1 MKHLQS
7 LRELLT
13 EVEYKADIMC
23 LAELKCDVAD
33 SIIADNYFEKYAMT
47 PSTTDMYMN
56 DRYERIVKSTKTMHN
71 GTAMMLKPELYKFS
85 KTANIETPRIV
96 LQRIKSEKVNL
107 LIRSVYMPNN
117 GDNTAQ
123 QKYRDMANL
132 ITSEVSKL
140 REASKVILI
149 L

>member
-1 MKHLQS
+1 
-7 LRELLT
+7 
-13 EVEYKADIMC
+13 
-23 LAELKCDVAD
+23 
-33 SIIADNYFEKYAMT
+33 MT

-71 GTAMMLKPELYKFS
+71 GTATMLKPELYKFS